1 MAQTEV
7 GLVDASVTAV
17 AERLKVVAIATTNRR
32 HFEPLRAA
40 RRLKCDLVP

>member
-7 GLVDASVTAV
+7 GLVDSSVTAV
-17 AERLKVVAIATTNRR
+17 AERLKVVALATTDRQ

-40 RRLKCDLVP
+40 RRLRCDLVP